1 MTSNW
6 TYFLKKKEELEIDS
20 GIVVLLFNF
29 CLCIFIENQDC
40 LHHWV
45 PPCVQQGL
53 GFKDFWKGGSFSALI
68 PEPMWTA
75 ILGKLCWI
83 IHENIKF
90 WLKTYKISL
99 GTSMPP
105 FNVGYYK
112 GTSFSELKLFI
123 QPCTVNKPV
132 TKWYFDLIIF

>member
-1 MTSNW
+1 MKLLMTSNW

-53 GFKDFWKGGSFSALI
+53 GFKDFWKGGSFSAFPWANVDSNLGQAVLNNT
-68 PEPMWTA
+68 WKHQ
-75 ILGKLCWI
+75 IL
-83 IHENIKF
+83 
-90 WLKTYKISL
+90 T
-99 GTSMPP
+99 
-105 FNVGYYK
+105 
-112 GTSFSELKLFI
+112 
-123 QPCTVNKPV
+123 
-132 TKWYFDLIIF
+132 